1 MSYKSTFLTR
11 SRSRYSRNLEYD
23 MREDATVSLSAA
35 MASFCIPCNAPK
47 VVVAPR
53 ASFLMKSLLPWLV
66 TPSLLL
72 LLRLLAPLLAC
83 TRTESLAVLLLR
95 EGLAWAAA
103 AFLVA
108 MLITDCAMLALV
120 YASARFRPLPC
131 FVDLDFDL
139 VGEDSGE

>member
-1 MSYKSTFLTR
+1 M
-11 SRSRYSRNLEYD
+11 
-23 MREDATVSLSAA
+23 
-35 MASFCIPCNAPK
+35 
-47 VVVAPR
+47 
-53 ASFLMKSLLPWLV
+53 
-66 TPSLLL
+66 
-72 LLRLLAPLLAC
+72 
-83 TRTESLAVLLLR
+83 LLLR

-139 VGEDSGE
+139 VGEDSGADSQENERGVRPRREIYYGGRISLRNARNFRRKDATSEPSRPSRGGKNGIEGVLLDDLGQEGRILFDPG